1 MKLDK
6 FIEKLDKGEITD
18 FKPYIEKEKLDILLE
33 IAKRG
38 LEVDYLLKRGEFEV
52 IRNLIQN
59 GHASEYYYLWKHHS
73 NKVIREDMA
82 KQGLFR
88 DEFINDGNYEVRLAA
103 AGNDPEYLIK
113 LANKTKA
120 DTEKRKI
127 TARFCR
133 ISNLTL
139 EQIDF
144 ILKSEYT
151 THLEKAYR
159 LKRDGM
165 LKEPTVFE
173 KTLTVTQ
180 LFMLNNP
187 LWTLGLPAKIIYDIL
202 DYYEYAKKNNWAD
215 HFDGFLDRI
224 VANSY
229 ENIYTIY
236 IDYSKQFGTQTKEY

>member
-1 MKLDK
+1 MKLEK
-6 FIEKLDKGEITD
+6 FIEKLDKGEIKD
-18 FKPYIEKEKLDILLE
+18 LKPYIEKEKLIILLE

-38 LEVDYLLKRGEFEV
+38 LEIDYLLQRGELEV
-52 IRNLIQN
+52 IRTLIQN
-59 GHASEYYYLWKHHS
+59 GHASKYYNFWKHHS
-73 NKVIREDMA
+73 DKTIREDMA

-88 DEFINDGNYEVRLAA
+88 DEFIEDGKYEVRLAA
-103 AGNDPEYLIK
+103 AGYDPEYLIK
-113 LANKTKA
+113 LSNRTKA
-120 DTEKRKI
+120 NAEYREI
-127 TARFCR
+127 TNRFCN
-133 ISNLTL
+133 ISQLTV
-139 EQIDF
+139 EQLDF
-144 ILKSEYT
+144 ILQSEHKTYM
-151 THLEKAYR
+151 EKEYR

-187 LWTLGLPAKIIYDIL
+187 LWTLGLSARTIYNIL
-202 DYYEYAKKNNWAD
+202 DRYEYAKENNWAD

-236 IDYSKQFGTQTKEY
+236 TDYSKQFGTQTKEY